1 MTPGRKVGVLIAVA
15 MVALVTVLV
24 TNALSAT
31 AQGVRVEV
39 VPAHRYCTSATGQP
53 VPCQRSHQRR
63 GPKNQWLVIFSFV
76 APTSTARGG
85 EYYFFTARGPVGCR
99 NEIQGGTAA
108 VGAVRKGQRVVSSAT
123 FAKGCPGPG
132 HGTIGL
138 RQPHSRPLMAVGRLV
153 ARFNFTIP

>member
-53 VPCQRSHQRR
+53 VPCQRSHQLR
-63 GPKNQWLVIFSFV
+63 GPKNHWLVIFSFV

-85 EYYFFTARGPVGCR
+85 KYYFFTARGPVGCG

-108 VGAVRKGQRVVSSAT
+108 VGAVRKGQRVISSAT
-123 FAKGCPGPG
+123 FAKNCPGPG

-138 RQPHSRPLMAVGRLV
+138 RQPHSRPLMAVGRLG